1 MPTKKKRLAS
11 YTKEKRKRYR
21 QKKEISLKE
30 SWKKLSIDA
39 LKNRW
44 RERCAQSNA
53 IHVSE
58 MEKEKKKE
66 EEEKLR
72 RAKWCEEQLS
82 KIFNTTWK

>member
-21 QKKEISLKE
+21 QKKKIYL
-30 SWKKLSIDA
+30 KKLSIDA

-44 RERCAQSNA
+44 GVLSA

-66 EEEKLR
+66 EEEKLL
-72 RAKWCEEQLS
+72 Q
-82 KIFNTTWK
+82 